1 MKYLL
6 HDLKE
11 TTSIDV
17 TCDYRRHIK
26 QVDDILDIEPARV
39 QGDLVP
45 SDRRITAHLTVD
57 VRLVLACAK
66 TLKPVPHDLH
76 FVAEIVFGDDLDA
89 DYRLENLLD
98 LTDVIFGYIVSEKP
112 YNVYHQD
119 ARDAIFDQ
127 EKKPHPA
134 FADLEKLMKK

>member
-17 TCDYRRHIK
+17 TCDYRQYIGH
-26 QVDDILDIEPARV
+26 VDDMLDIEPARI

-45 SDRRITAHLTVD
+45 SDGRITAHLTVD

-76 FVAEIVFGDDLDA
+76 FTAEIVFGDDLDV
-89 DYRLENLLD
+89 DYRLEDPLD

-112 YNVYHQD
+112 YNVYHPD
-119 ARDAIFDQ
+119 AKDVSFDQ

-134 FADLEKLMKK
+134 FADLEKFIKG